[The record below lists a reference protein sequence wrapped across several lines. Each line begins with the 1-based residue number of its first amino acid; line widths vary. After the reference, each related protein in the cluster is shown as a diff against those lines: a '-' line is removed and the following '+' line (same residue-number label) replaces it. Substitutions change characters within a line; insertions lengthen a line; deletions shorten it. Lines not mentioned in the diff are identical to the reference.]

1 MGAFAYDG
9 PAHGPAAGAR
19 LGSGIS
25 DSNLR
30 RSAALSL
37 RGRRRNQHHI
47 GVGRQRARIRGTTC
61 GTCVVHV
68 QYEGERYAPNYSYTR
83 PRVPLTVLAK
93 SRGCLL
99 HLVFCFWFSLCV
111 ASGPNLVLGRLRP
124 AVCCRSHLLKIALLL
139 PARSVRVRIRGS
151 RAHAGDG
158 ARTRHALPSPL
169 AASLRTLSRRTLCSS
184 PIGVTR
190 RSHLARSSPSAWPA
204 APLSSPPRDG
214 NRY

>member
-1 MGAFAYDG
+1 MRCCHRLSSTALRVGAGSRCTRRIHDRGSMGAFADDG

-25 DSNLR
+25 VGPP
-30 RSAALSL
+30 RSPRTPTQPAPH
-37 RGRRRNQHHI
+37 RCRP
-47 GVGRQRARIRGTTC
+47 TTGSDPRDDLWYMC
-61 GTCVVHV
+61 STCAVHV
-68 QYEGERYAPNYSYTR
+68 QYEGERYAPNYSYLLSYNIYT
-83 PRVPLTVLAK
+83 LTQSYSEV
-93 SRGCLL
+93 
-99 HLVFCFWFSLCV
+99 
-111 ASGPNLVLGRLRP
+111 
-124 AVCCRSHLLKIALLL
+124 VCCRSHLLKIALLL

-169 AASLRTLSRRTLCSS
+169 AASLRTLPRRTLCAS

-204 APLSSPPRDG
+204 APHLSPPRDG

>member
-25 DSNLR
+25 VGPP
-30 RSAALSL
+30 RSREDADATS
-37 RGRRRNQHHI
+37 
-47 GVGRQRARIRGTTC
+47 TTSHRC
-61 GTCVVHV
+61 RPTTGSDPRDDLWYMCSTCAVHV
-68 QYEGERYAPNYSYTR
+68 QYEGERYALNYSYT
-83 PRVPLTVLAK
+83 LTVLAK
-93 SRGCLL
+93 SRGCLLHL

-111 ASGPNLVLGRLRP
+111 ASGPILVLGRLRP

>member
-25 DSNLR
+25 VGPP
-30 RSAALSL
+30 RSPRTPTQPAPH
-37 RGRRRNQHHI
+37 RCRP
-47 GVGRQRARIRGTTC
+47 TTGSDPRDDLWYMC
-61 GTCVVHV
+61 STCAVHV
-68 QYEGERYAPNYSYTR
+68 QYEGERYAPNYSYT
-83 PRVPLTVLAK
+83 LTVLAK
-93 SRGCLL
+93 SRGSGCLH

-111 ASGPNLVLGRLRP
+111 ASGPILVLGRLRP

-169 AASLRTLSRRTLCSS
+169 AASLRTLPRRTLCSS

>member
-1 MGAFAYDG
+1 MAPL
-9 PAHGPAAGAR
+9 PALVWVPESPSVRRAHRSPRIPRKPTQPAPHR
-19 LGSGIS
+19 CRPTTGSDPRDDLWYMCS
-25 DSNLR
+25 
-30 RSAALSL
+30 
-37 RGRRRNQHHI
+37 
-47 GVGRQRARIRGTTC
+47 TC
-61 GTCVVHV
+61 AVHV
-68 QYEGERYAPNYSYTR
+68 QYEGERYAPNYSYTS
-83 PRVPLTVLAK
+83 LTVLAK

-111 ASGPNLVLGRLRP
+111 ASGPILVLGRLRP